1 VKMKMDRLGQ
11 RYEQCTRMLACAAFL
26 ACGGDDTLESVF
38 VHVATD
44 APPEFVDRIRIDV
57 LRPVGS
63 EANRLYGCD
72 YHIGEWAGPDA
83 EASAPVCGTGVP
95 SFWFELRPSSART
108 LSEVLLLRLRGFS
121 SAKLM
126 SPSAARSAR
135 ELLRAGPA
143 SQPGLGAFCDAGGR
157 ELQAGNELTL
167 TSDQELTNVAGW
179 SCDDEKPDT
188 ITPVKLS
195 FEEANEYVLTG
206 TSADMVFFLVEHCG
220 TPAVSWRCQKQTLRI
235 TPTSSDTVVL
245 VGKSAPREESWS
257 LRLENASRLGASGT
271 RRAEALPPEA
281 GPEEVNEPA
290 PGTSIDRWAMVPLR
304 QPGSLQLTLRASC
317 FGVPADPPEKGNQ
330 TCVDS
335 GKLVDIPIE
344 PPVDFSVAVPVAPW
358 EGAGLYE
365 CKQTPREGAVCIP
378 GGAFILGDAAGDG
391 SSAGVAIPERIVT
404 LDPFYLDIHE
414 FSVERYE
421 KVRNGE
427 VDFARPSEAMVAADC
442 VSGADGTLPLTC
454 VSWAAARELCQS
466 AGGDLPTAAQ
476 WEYAAAATIKPVDG
490 SVRYARD
497 LGTEKRYP
505 WGMTYPP
512 SAKQDTLQRVNARQD
527 EEASDCTSLG
537 VCGLGGNVSEWT
549 IDNYHALPNDCGSGV
564 SSANPACIDGSPLKT
579 VKGGSWAR
587 HDETWTLAAARHGE
601 EDAERRDDL
610 GFRCAYPAERGRWIQ
625 PSRLSALSPD
635 LREPLPPDGD
645 VSTTEP
651 E

>member
-1 VKMKMDRLGQ
+1 MKMDELGQ
-11 RYEQCTRMLACAAFL
+11 RYENLTRMLACAAFL

-44 APPEFVDRIRIDV
+44 APPEFVDRIRVDV
-57 LRPVGS
+57 LRPDGS
-63 EANRLYGCD
+63 EVNGFFGCD
-72 YHIGEWAGPDA
+72 YDIGEGAAPDA
-83 EASAPVCGTGVP
+83 EALTPKCGMGAP
-95 SFWFELRPSSART
+95 SFWFELQPSSAST

-135 ELLRAGPA
+135 DLLRAGPA
-143 SQPGLGAFCDAGGR
+143 NQPGLGAFCDAGGR

-167 TSDQELTNVAGW
+167 TSDQELANVAGW
-179 SCDDEKPDT
+179 SCDGEKPDT

-195 FEEANEYVLTG
+195 FEEAKEYVLTG
-206 TSADMVFFLVEHCG
+206 SSADMVFFLVEHCG
-220 TPAVSWRCQKQTLRI
+220 TSAVSWRCQKRTLRI
-235 TPTSSDTVVL
+235 TPTSGDTVVL
-245 VGKSAPREESWS
+245 VGKSAPREDRWS
-257 LRLENASRLGASGT
+257 LKLDNGSRLGATDT
-271 RRAEALPPEA
+271 RRAEALPADA
-281 GPEEVNEPA
+281 GPEEENEPA
-290 PGTSIDRWAMVPLR
+290 PGTSIDRWVMVPLD

-317 FGVPADPPEKGNQ
+317 FGVPSDPPEGGNQ

-335 GKLVDIPIE
+335 GKLVDIPLE
-344 PPVDFSVAVPVAPW
+344 LPGEFSVAVPVAPW
-358 EGAGLYE
+358 DGAGLYE
-365 CKQTPREGAVCIP
+365 CKQTPPDDAVCIP

-404 LDPFYLDIHE
+404 LDPFYLDSYE
-414 FSVERYE
+414 FSVERYQ

-427 VDFARPSEAMVAADC
+427 VDFARPTDATIAAACLPGVD
-442 VSGADGTLPLTC
+442 GALPLTC

-476 WEYAAAATIKPVDG
+476 WEYAAAATIKPVAAG
-490 SVRYARD
+490 RYARD
-497 LGTEKRYP
+497 LGTENRYP

-512 SAKQDTLQRVNARQD
+512 SANQDVLQKVNASQD
-527 EEASDCTSLG
+527 EEASDCTSLN

-579 VKGGSWAR
+579 VKGGSWQR
-587 HDETWTLAAARHGE
+587 HDEPWTLAAARHGR
-601 EDAERRDDL
+601 EDTERRDDL

-625 PSRLSALSPD
+625 PSRLSALSTD
-635 LREPLPPDGD
+635 QRELLPPDGD
-645 VSTTEP
+645 LSTTEP